1 MIVVMV
7 LCSLNLSNKK
17 TNTMKTKLKRKRPR
31 LENHSEIVTKV
42 LDSIARH
49 SGYSPD
55 RIRNNSDH
63 LTVGWRHLAMYVLQI
78 HYDWTLRGIAEV
90 FDQTAQNVYNANT
103 AFESKLNDEER
114 QHEYSPILRKVIEDL
129 EL

>member
-1 MIVVMV
+1 
-7 LCSLNLSNKK
+7 
-17 TNTMKTKLKRKRPR
+17 MKTEVKKKRKRPR
-31 LENHSEIVTKV
+31 LENYQEVVSKV

-49 SGYSPD
+49 SGYSSE

-90 FDQTAQNVYNANT
+90 FDQTAQNVYTANN
-103 AFESKLNDEER
+103 AFEAKLNDEEK